1 MSRTMSV
8 RWVAEKHLHGKSHRD
23 KTEGKTEDGARLMP
37 TVLAPA
43 VFFVGSAGRVPEVVP
58 VVVVEAGHVHFF
70 SPSALAAPFLVM
82 KPCSI

>member
-1 MSRTMSV
+1 MGRGKNIYMV
-8 RWVAEKHLHGKSHRD
+8 RVTATRPKGRP
-23 KTEGKTEDGARLMP
+23 KTAARLMP

-43 VFFVGSAGRVPEVVP
+43 VFFVGSSTGRVPLVVP